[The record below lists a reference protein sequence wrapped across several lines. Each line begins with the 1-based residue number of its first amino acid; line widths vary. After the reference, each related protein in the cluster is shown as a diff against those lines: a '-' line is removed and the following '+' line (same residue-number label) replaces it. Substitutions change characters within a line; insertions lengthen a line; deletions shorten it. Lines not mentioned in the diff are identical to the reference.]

1 MVVWR
6 QLALSLAAVV
16 LGIPI
21 GLGIWWLGSQM
32 GGAQSVTY
40 PSLPLLLA
48 AGAVALIG
56 CTLVTAP
63 LARMTSRLPVTAV
76 LRQE

>member
-1 MVVWR
+1 V
-6 QLALSLAAVV
+6 AAA

-32 GGAQSVTY
+32 GDAQSVTY

-48 AGAVALIG
+48 AGAIAVTG

-76 LRQE
+76 LREE

>member
-6 QLALSLAAVV
+6 QLALSIAAAA
-16 LGIPI
+16 LGIAL

-32 GGAQSVTY
+32 GD
-40 PSLPLLLA
+40 
-48 AGAVALIG
+48 
-56 CTLVTAP
+56 TAP

-76 LRQE
+76 LRQD